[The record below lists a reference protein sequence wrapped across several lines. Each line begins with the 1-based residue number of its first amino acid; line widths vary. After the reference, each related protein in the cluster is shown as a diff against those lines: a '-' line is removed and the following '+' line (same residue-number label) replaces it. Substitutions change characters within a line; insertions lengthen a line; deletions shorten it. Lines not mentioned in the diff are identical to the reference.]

1 MKTLSVT
8 AARQNLGAWLKKTL
22 QGEDIGVMIDGAIV
36 AFRPVKVYS
45 EDYATLEYGAT
56 PDELD
61 KFAKGVNQEL
71 DSDRKARRLKAF
83 TGTLKNGKGGIE
95 KST

>member
-1 MKTLSVT
+1 MKTLTVT

-22 QGEDIGVMIDGAIV
+22 QGEDIGVVIDGTVV

-45 EDYATLEYGAT
+45 EDYAVQEYGAT

-61 KFAKGVNQEL
+61 RFAQAANREL
-71 DSDRKARRLKAF
+71 DADRKGRRLKPF
-83 TGTLKNGKGGIE
+83 TGTLKRG
-95 KST
+95 

>member
-1 MKTLSVT
+1 MKTLTVT

-45 EDYATLEYGAT
+45 EDYATQEYDAT
-56 PDELD
+56 PEQLD
-61 KFAKGVNQEL
+61 KFAQAANQEL
-71 DSDRKARRLKAF
+71 DADRKARRLKPF
-83 TGTLKNGKGGIE
+83 TGTLKHG
-95 KST
+95 

>member
-1 MKTLSVT
+1 MKTLTVT

-45 EDYATLEYGAT
+45 EDYAVQENGAT

-61 KFAKGVNQEL
+61 RFTQAANQEL
-71 DSDRKARRLKAF
+71 NADRKGRRLKPF
-83 TGTLKNGKGGIE
+83 TGTLKRG
-95 KST
+95 

>member
-1 MKTLSVT
+1 MKTLTVT

-45 EDYATLEYGAT
+45 DDYAVQEYGVT
-56 PDELD
+56 TEELD
-61 KFAKGVNQEL
+61 QFVQKANQEL
-71 DSDRKARRLKAF
+71 DSDRKARRLKPF
-83 TGTLKNGKGGIE
+83 TGKLKRG
-95 KST
+95 

>member
-1 MKTLSVT
+1 MKTLTVT

-45 EDYATLEYGAT
+45 EDYAVQEYGAT

-61 KFAKGVNQEL
+61 HFAQAANQEL
-71 DSDRKARRLKAF
+71 DADRKARRLKPF
-83 TGTLKNGKGGIE
+83 TGTLERG
-95 KST
+95 